1 MPTRAAL
8 AALLTV
14 LLALLVMGV
23 CAPTARAGEALPPH
37 KITYDLSLDGKPIGT
52 RQLTIRYLPRE
63 DGERRILEAYTEL
76 QVLGVPLVCRSSG
89 QSSARGATF
98 TSSVDQG
105 GAVSQVQ
112 GIELP
117 TGGWRV
123 IVADAS
129 GVKEST
135 LSKEQARLTSL
146 DLLDPGRTVLLT
158 GGGPLTLVLVETGD
172 ILTGT
177 LDAGTVG
184 TTKVAGQK
192 VEVTRYTAT
201 GSGGTARFDVDASG
215 LLVKSELSWLGGTV
229 TAVAR
234 EVPPPRSYG
243 TIEALDVTIPAVI
256 EDEL

>member
-1 MPTRAAL
+1 MPIRAAI
-8 AALLTV
+8 AALLLV
-14 LLALLVMGV
+14 LLAFIGV
-23 CAPTARAGEALPPH
+23 PTARAGEPLPPH

-52 RQLTIRYLPRE
+52 RELTIRYLPRG
-63 DGERRILEAYTEL
+63 DGERRIIESYTDAT
-76 QVLGVPLVCRSSG
+76 VLGQPLVCRSSG
-89 QSSARGATF
+89 QSSTRGATF
-98 TSSVDQG
+98 TTSVDQG

-117 TGGWRV
+117 GGGWRV
-123 IVADAS
+123 TVADAA
-129 GVKEST
+129 GVKETT
-135 LSKEQARLTSL
+135 LTKEQARLTSL

-158 GGGPLTLVLVETGD
+158 GGGELTLVLVETGTV
-172 ILTGT
+172 LTGT

-201 GSGGTARFDVDASG
+201 GVGGTARFDVDASG

-243 TIEALDVTIPAVI
+243 VVETIEALTPAVT
-256 EDEL
+256 EDPL

>member
-1 MPTRAAL
+1 MQIPAVAMRIL
-8 AALLTV
+8 F
-14 LLALLVMGV
+14 LLALV
-23 CAPTARAGEALPPH
+23 CAPAAHAGDALPPH

-52 RQLTIRYLPRE
+52 RQLTIRYLPRD
-63 DGERRILEAYTEL
+63 DGERRILEAYTEAT
-76 QVLGVPLVCRSSG
+76 VLGQPLVCRSSG

-105 GAVSQVQ
+105 GAISQVQ

-117 TGGWRV
+117 EGGWRLV
-123 IVADAS
+123 VADGA

-135 LSKEQARLTSL
+135 LGKAQARLTSL

-158 GGGPLTLVLVETGD
+158 GGGELTLLLVETGT

-177 LDAGTVG
+177 LDAGAVG
-184 TTKVAGQK
+184 TTKVAGKK
-192 VEVTRYTAT
+192 VEVTRYTAS
-201 GSGGTARFDVDASG
+201 GGGGTAKFDVDANG
-215 LLVKSELSWLGGTV
+215 LLVKSELSWLGGIV

-234 EVPPPRSYG
+234 EVPAPRSYG
-243 TIEALDVTIPAVI
+243 TVETLESIAPGIL